1 MSQRGSTM
9 LSCWRRRALPVA
21 AAVVL
26 LTVVSAL
33 GGPVAGANPTQ
44 SFVSDPVTGT
54 CWVGWTGNSFPPEH
68 AANASSSSAC
78 GGLGGS
84 ALAGSGAQTFGP
96 VLDRS
101 LDPATATYSIDNLL
115 LTWNA
120 AAL

>member
-1 MSQRGSTM
+1 MSQ
-9 LSCWRRRALPVA
+9 RRALPVA
-21 AAVVL
+21 VAVVL
-26 LTVVSAL
+26 LTAAAGLS
-33 GGPVAGANPTQ
+33 GPVADANPTQ

-84 ALAGSGAQTFGP
+84 ALAGSGAQTFGT

-101 LDPATATYSIDNLL
+101 FDSGLL
-115 LTWNA
+115 PTVSTIFY
-120 AAL
+120 